1 VVVVT
6 MVAALTVSVSVA
18 GCGRGEFADRS
29 AVVDVGGSRQTY
41 QVDSCGLDGST
52 IYLVARAPDGAVLQA
67 VVGLEEDLATGIV
80 ASTGVSV
87 DADPQR
93 TDTRVAAFGAEA
105 WDRRGPTG
113 APPGT
118 VSSARL
124 RGSRIQISAQ
134 AVAVDALDRPV
145 AGAEPTALRVDARCD
160 EQDEPDGEIGDGP
173 DGEGDGDG
181 S

>member
-6 MVAALTVSVSVA
+6 MVAALTVSVA

-105 WDRRGPTG
+105 WERRGSTG
-113 APPGT
+113 SPPGT

-160 EQDEPDGEIGDGP
+160 QQDGPDG
-173 DGEGDGDG
+173 DGEGDGAGEGDG
-181 S
+181 P